1 MADSYFS
8 ISSSGKGLYKEKGSK
23 FIGIAKPVKTEAEV
37 ESFLEAIRKEYYDSR
52 HVCYAWRLG
61 SEGKKFRA
69 NDDGEPSH
77 SAGDPILNELRSQEI
92 SDALIAVVRYFGGTK
107 LGVGGLIRAYGTA
120 AKEAIEDTEK
130 IEVVLT
136 ELIEIRFPYEMTS
149 EVNKTA
155 HPFRIEPEISKYE
168 LDCHL
173 TYRIRLSR
181 VEQIKDAF
189 RQIRVLIEP
198 EED

>member
-1 MADSYFS
+1 M
-8 ISSSGKGLYKEKGSK
+8 
-23 FIGIAKPVKTEAEV
+23 
-37 ESFLEAIRKEYYDSR
+37 
-52 HVCYAWRLG
+52 
-61 SEGKKFRA
+61 FRA

-77 SAGDPILNELRSQEI
+77 SAGDPILNEMRSQEI

-120 AKEAIEDTEK
+120 AREALEDTEK

-168 LDCHL
+168 LDCQL

-181 VEQIKDAF
+181 VEQIKAAF
-189 RQIRVLIEP
+189 RQIRVLVEP

>member
-8 ISSSGKGLYKEKGSK
+8 ISSGGRGLYKEKGSK
-23 FIGIAKPVKTEAEV
+23 FIGVAQPVKTEAEV
-37 ESFLEAIRKEYYDSR
+37 EQYLEAIRKEFYDAR

-61 SEGKKFRA
+61 NEGKVFRA

-77 SAGDPILNELRSQEI
+77 SAGDPILNEMRSQEI

-120 AKEAIEDTEK
+120 AREALEDTEK

-168 LDCHL
+168 LDCQL

-181 VEQIKDAF
+181 VEQIKAAF
-189 RQIRVLIEP
+189 RQIRVLVEP